1 MSDAYFDPHSRRP
14 LDEVGL
20 LHGTDKSS
28 ICHGYLDHYARNFE
42 HLRAAPIN
50 IVEIGVFNGASVRT
64 WADYFPNAQ
73 IIGVDI
79 QERCR
84 VYTDGRIV
92 IEIGSQADAAFLEQ
106 LVRRYP
112 PTIVIEDGSHQPAH
126 QVFTFEHLYPAVAP
140 GGCYVVEDVH
150 LNPPAM
156 REQTIASGTPW
167 PADYFAA
174 FAIHMMSSEVLTVL
188 DTPVRRALLHQTR
201 RVEMIHGAALLWKHD
216 QHRFQRP
223 HDIAWLFAMVEATD
237 LDFNWQHLG
246 HFLTRANAEPSRIV
260 SAFER
265 SVGLSPGNVHY
276 WNTLLAAL
284 AQCGDPSLTQA
295 TLGRHKNQVPPELAQ
310 QVAALLR
317 G

>member
-1 MSDAYFDPHSRRP
+1 M
-14 LDEVGL
+14 
-20 LHGTDKSS
+20 
-28 ICHGYLDHYARNFE
+28 
-42 HLRAAPIN
+42 
-50 IVEIGVFNGASVRT
+50 FNGASVRT

-84 VYTDGRIV
+84 VYAGGRIV

-126 QVFTFEHLYPAVAP
+126 QVFTFEHLYPAVAL

-156 REQTIASGTPW
+156 RAQTVAAGTPW

-174 FAIHMMSSEVLTVL
+174 FGAAMMSGEVLPVL
-188 DTPVRRALLHQTR
+188 DTPARRALLHQTR

-223 HDIAWLFAMVEATD
+223 HDIAWLFAMVGATD

-246 HFLTRANAEPSRIV
+246 HFLARADAEPGQII

-265 SVGLSPGNVHY
+265 SVALSPDNVHY
-276 WNTLLAAL
+276 WQALLAAL
-284 AQCGDPSLTQA
+284 ARRADASLTQA
-295 TLGRHKNQVPPELAQ
+295 TLDRHRDQVPPSLAHE
-310 QVAALLR
+310 VAALLR
-317 G
+317 A